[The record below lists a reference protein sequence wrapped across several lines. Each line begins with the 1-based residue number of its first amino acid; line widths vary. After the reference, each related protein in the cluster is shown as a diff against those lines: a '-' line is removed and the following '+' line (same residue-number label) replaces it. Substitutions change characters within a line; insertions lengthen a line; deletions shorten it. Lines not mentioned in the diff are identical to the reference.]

1 MLRWRLIGAVAII
14 VPVLGLLWLDDQ
26 SQYNFDH
33 PGIWFATLLVVVGS
47 VCVVELSQLV
57 SRGGHALRTP
67 TTFFVALA
75 GMLIMVLPRLFPLS
89 SGEELNSAIAG
100 WPAIGLAT
108 VVALLL
114 IRELFFFKAG
124 QGATERIAMSLLAIF
139 YVLVPFIFMFELR
152 MWSKDNPRL
161 GMMSVVSVIF
171 VAKLADSGAY
181 FAGRNFGKRPMA
193 PVLSPKKTIEG
204 GIGGVIVAMLA
215 GIIFLRLIIPAFVP
229 SYRPATWWGP
239 LGFAASVAVAGMI
252 GDLSVSLF
260 KRDADQKDSGKL
272 LPGLGGGLDVLDSIL
287 WAAPVG
293 YLWWICGA
301 L

>member
-26 SQYNFDH
+26 QKYNLDR
-33 PGIWFATLLVVVGS
+33 PGIWFAVLAVLIAS
-47 VCVVELSQLV
+47 ICVVELSQLV
-57 SRGGHALRTP
+57 SRGGHALRSP
-67 TTFFVALA
+67 TTFFVALV
-75 GMLIMVLPRLFPLS
+75 GMLIMVVPRFFPLS
-89 SGEELNSAIAG
+89 ADAVLNTTTVGWSAV
-100 WPAIGLAT
+100 GLAT
-108 VVALLL
+108 VVGLVL
-114 IRELFFFKAG
+114 IRELFFFEAG

-152 MWSKDNPRL
+152 MWSPTNPRL

-171 VAKLADSGAY
+171 IAKLADSGAY
-181 FAGRNFGKRPMA
+181 FTGRKFGKRPMA

-204 GIGGVIVAMLA
+204 GMGGVVVAMLA
-215 GIIFLRLIIPAFVP
+215 GIIFVRLIIPAFIP
-229 SYRPATWWGP
+229 GYRPATWWGP
-239 LGFAASVAVAGMI
+239 LGLAASVAIAGMI

-260 KRDADQKDSGKL
+260 KRDADQKDSGKI